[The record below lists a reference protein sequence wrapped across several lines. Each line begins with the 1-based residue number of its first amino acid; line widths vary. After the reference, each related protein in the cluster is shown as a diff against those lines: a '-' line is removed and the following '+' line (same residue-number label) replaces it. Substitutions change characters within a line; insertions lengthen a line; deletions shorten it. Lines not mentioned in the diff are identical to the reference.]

1 MENAHVCIQ
10 KMMEICIVP
19 VIVIYLGTN
28 VVVNYMLKMIKVNFK
43 KLVPEAVVP
52 TKSHFDDFAY
62 DLVATSKEEIAP
74 GVFKYGTGLALQLV
88 PSQLGDTIP
97 CFSIRPRSS
106 VWKTGLVLANA
117 VPTIDVGYTGE
128 IMLVFYKAIANGEPY
143 NVGDRIGQ
151 LYFDYTVPIEFNE
164 VKELQATERG
174 EGGFGS
180 TGK

>member
-1 MENAHVCIQ
+1 
-10 KMMEICIVP
+10 MEICIVLVK
-19 VIVIYLGTN
+19 VIDLGIN
-28 VVVNYMLKMIKVNFK
+28 AVVNYILKMIKVNFK

-52 TKSHFDDFAY
+52 TKAHDDDFAY
-62 DLVATSKEEIAP
+62 DLTATSKEEIAP
-74 GVFKYGTGLALQLV
+74 GVFRYGTGLALQLV
-88 PSQLGDTIP
+88 PGQIEGAVP

-128 IMLVFYKAIANGEPY
+128 IMLVFYKAIANGDPY

-151 LYFDYTVPIEFNE
+151 LYFDYTISVEFNE
-164 VKELQATERG
+164 VEELQATERG